1 MGTPAPDC
9 ALCRGPDGDPELG
22 TGRGLARHLWRLTM
36 SVESEVLGFAYL
48 EPLRHIPY
56 ITDLDGPEAAS
67 LGAVLA
73 RTTATLKEAT
83 GAELVYLY
91 VFGGGIPHL
100 HIHLAPHRTGDALN
114 TQIIRGEVVEER
126 LPSGAGRITSL
137 EFPPIPAEELR
148 AAAER
153 VRELLAG

>member
-1 MGTPAPDC
+1 MGTPPDC
-9 ALCRGPDGDPELG
+9 ALCRGPGGDPELG
-22 TGRGLARHLWRLTM
+22 RIEVWRDDLWRLTM

-48 EPLRHIPY
+48 EPLRHIQY

-67 LGAVLA
+67 LGAALA

-114 TQIIRGEVVEER
+114 TQIIRGEVIEER

-137 EFPPIPAEELR
+137 EFPALPEVELR
-148 AAAER
+148 AVADR
-153 VRELLAG
+153 VRGLLDG

>member
-1 MGTPAPDC
+1 MLAGC
-9 ALCRGPDGDPELG
+9 SGLSG
-22 TGRGLARHLWRLTM
+22 TGDKGYISGEGVPVEVAREDRDAP
-36 SVESEVLGFAYL
+36 VELSG
-48 EPLRHIPY
+48 
-56 ITDLDGPEAAS
+56 TDLDGQEAAS

-73 RTTATLKEAT
+73 RTTATLKQAT

-100 HIHLAPHRTGDALN
+100 HIHLATHRAGDALN

-137 EFPPIPAEELR
+137 EFPPLPEAELR
-148 AAAER
+148 AAADR
-153 VRELLAG
+153 VRDALK